1 MLLSLC
7 TPPLLPALVS
17 GDPNADF
24 RRDDSRLDAVNRTV
38 PDSVPPP
45 PRPSAEDP
53 QNSTNATSGVTPG
66 PLAPPPPPVA
76 EDTVT
81 ALPENAPGRPPHAT
95 PYIKRLS
102 SVLWRDFEIFL
113 ADNALYF
120 SGPLRWNGRDWAKFG
135 ILSGTQALQIGLVDA
150 PVREALLEYNQDL
163 DDDLHEFLEIVE
175 IYGEVGWAT
184 VGGAVVYSYGLFSE
198 DKYVRTLGLVLTESI
213 FASGV
218 LALGVRYVAGRNR
231 PYRTDDPV
239 EFTWFEA
246 DFESQAWPSG
256 HVILAFG
263 LSSVLAGYFDEP
275 WAYAAFYGLAG
286 FVAVSRVYTNGHWL
300 SDVTLATAMGLSS
313 GLFALDRL
321 EERRSGIVRWDGFN
335 WGVGPGSVHFSYRF

>member
-1 MLLSLC
+1 MLLTLA
-7 TPPLLPALVS
+7 TPLLLPADEH

-24 RRDDSRLDAVNRTV
+24 RRHDSQPDVANRSV
-38 PDSVPPP
+38 PDSVPQA
-45 PRPSAEDP
+45 PRPSSENHR
-53 QNSTNATSGVTPG
+53 NSTNATTGVTPG
-66 PLAPPPPPVA
+66 PPAPAVVR
-76 EDTVT
+76 DSLT
-81 ALPENAPGRPPHAT
+81 AHPENTRGRPSNAA

-102 SVLWRDFEIFL
+102 TVLWRDFEIFL

-120 SGPLRWNGRDWAKFG
+120 SGPLRWNGRDWANFG
-135 ILSGTQALQIGLVDA
+135 ILSGSQALQIGLIDA

-163 DDDLHEFLEIVE
+163 DDDFLEFLEIVE

-184 VGGAVVYSYGLFSE
+184 VGGAVVYSYGLFAE
-198 DKYVRTLGLVLTESI
+198 DNYVRTLGLVLTESI

-231 PYRTDDPV
+231 PYRTDDPAD
-239 EFTWFEA
+239 FTWFEA

-263 LSSVLAGYFDEP
+263 VSSVLAGYFDEP
-275 WAYAAFYGLAG
+275 WAYTAFYGLAG

-300 SDVTLATAMGLSS
+300 SDVTLATVMGLSS

-321 EERRSGIVRWDGFN
+321 EEREKGIVRWDGFN